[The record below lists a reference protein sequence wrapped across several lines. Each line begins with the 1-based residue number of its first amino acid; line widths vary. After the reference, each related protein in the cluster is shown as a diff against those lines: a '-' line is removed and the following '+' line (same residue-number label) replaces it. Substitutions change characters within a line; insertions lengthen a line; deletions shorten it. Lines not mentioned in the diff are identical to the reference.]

1 MTRLKGLFAVA
12 AVAIFAFSLPAAAQ
26 NAQAERMRS
35 ELASPDRSDAD
46 KARDANRK
54 PIEVV
59 QFLGIEDGDAVLEL
73 IAAGGWY
80 TQVLSAAVGPD
91 GHVHAQNPAFFL
103 GREGFLER
111 EAALHGRLGNVSA
124 VHGEVA
130 EAGLSGQMDAAITAL
145 NLHDM
150 YNRGGEAAAMPLLTS
165 VYDALR
171 SGGVFGVIDHRG
183 IAGQPNGDFHR
194 MEQQAAEDLL
204 EAAGFVV
211 EATSELLANPDDD
224 HMRGSGD
231 ESLGRN
237 SDRFLIR
244 ARKP

>member
-1 MTRLKGLFAVA
+1 
-12 AVAIFAFSLPAAAQ
+12 
-26 NAQAERMRS
+26 MRS

-46 KARDANRK
+46 KARDATRR

-59 QFLGIEDGDAVLEL
+59 QFLGIEEGANVLEL
-73 IAAGGWY
+73 IAVGGWY
-80 TQVLSAAVGPD
+80 TQVLSAAVGDD
-91 GHVHAQNPAFFL
+91 GHVYAQNPTFFL
-103 GREGFLER
+103 SREGFEER

-124 VHGEVA
+124 VHGDVG
-130 EAGLSGQMDAAITAL
+130 EAGLSAQVDAAITAL

-150 YNRGGEAAAMPLLTS
+150 YYRGGEAAVMPLFGG
-165 VYDALR
+165 VFDALR

-183 IAGQPNGDFHR
+183 IAGQPNADFHR
-194 MEQQAAEDLL
+194 MEQRAAEDLL

-211 EATSELLANPDDD
+211 EATSEILANPQDD